1 MKEFTDTQ
9 SPPSAEK
16 NYPKIQRSKE
26 KAIFYN
32 PIHAL
37 TFQQTLMKRR
47 DKVERQDNELSLY
60 SVHFEHWNA

>member
-9 SPPSAEK
+9 SSSSAEK
-16 NYPKIQRSKE
+16 TTEGPGSKE